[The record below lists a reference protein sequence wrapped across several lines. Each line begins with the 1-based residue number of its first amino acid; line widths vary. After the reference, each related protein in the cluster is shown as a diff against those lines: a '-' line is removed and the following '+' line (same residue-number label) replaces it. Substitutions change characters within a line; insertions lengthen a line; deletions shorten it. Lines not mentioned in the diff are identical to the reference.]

1 MGTAVTPITSGSST
15 AIAGSRSAALRLLGV
30 VPEARL
36 DDSVRAAADGAHG
49 IAFRGVAAIVRPC
62 ATRNEQPSQDG
73 MLEHHAVV
81 ARVAK
86 VATLLP
92 APPLTTFRTASSA
105 LHWLELHAVALT
117 DGLAWVDGRCGARV
131 TAERDLA
138 GVTSDPSVLP
148 PSAAAIE
155 SFRTLRRYAAATVPV
170 SSDMAG
176 DGTTIASQAFLVDRL
191 SWDRFAAEVLAED
204 LRSPGLT
211 LRLTGP
217 WPLYDFVRLQF

>member
-1 MGTAVTPITSGSST
+1 MTPISSGSST
-15 AIAGSRSAALRLLGV
+15 AVASSRSTACRLLGV
-30 VPEARL
+30 VPEALL
-36 DDSVRAAADGAHG
+36 DESVRVAAAGAHG

-62 ATRNEQPSQDG
+62 ATRNEQPSQTG
-73 MLEHHAVV
+73 LLEHHAVIT
-81 ARVAK
+81 RLAK
-86 VATLLP
+86 AATVLP
-92 APPLTTFRTASSA
+92 APPLTTFRTAASA

-117 DGLAWVDGRCGARV
+117 DGLAWVDGRCGARI

-138 GVTSDPSVLP
+138 GVTSDPNVLP

-170 SSDMAG
+170 SSDTAG

-191 SWDRFAAEVLAED
+191 AWDRFADEVLAED